1 MKKFLCFICIICIII
16 TIIPINAHAEIVI
29 DDLIEMYIQWFIDT
43 GSDMLNMTPEEL
55 INFCNTPAGYQW
67 LQTVWNASG
76 GIMGNVF
83 FNPAGDAKRAV
94 KDANN
99 SRYISYKIKKNLLQ
113 NLANNYNGYCNEVNR
128 NLNYANFIVQSGYN
142 LRTDFGYVDG
152 SPPYVG
158 DGTGDM
164 GIHSISVWFHPT
176 AFYDDTVQVFK
187 GSYLSPPVI
196 YVPSNGA
203 LKFCGVSLRSGY
215 YIPCSDTQ
223 LFYLG
228 NYDITYKTGWFYD
241 DLYNP
246 YTQQIENRLLFYRG
260 SGDSPRFLD
269 TGISSSMQDYNTG
282 IYNFDYLYDKLVKSV
297 GLYLPMNNQPWIEL
311 PPNSDFDSD
320 DDTITMLLPIDEPA
334 PPIYIPN
341 DVYEN
346 DITNNVYTY
355 DNDITNNCVTNNDI
369 QNIYNILYSIDTDTS
384 TGGGSYDDSTLLQT
398 LRNYFNQIVNYLND
412 IKNLLTERKQAEEN
426 MGTDDTPFAIPA
438 LTKMSNLFNS
448 LQSSI
453 TDDNLTPPVL
463 KIRIMTYEAT
473 FDFSWFSPDSTIYW
487 VIRRLLETSIYIQG
501 LLYILSLI
509 KSFVGLN
516 SSQ

>member
-1 MKKFLCFICIICIII
+1 MKKFLCFICIFCIII

-43 GSDMLNMTPEEL
+43 GSDMLDMTPEEL
-55 INFCNTPAGYQW
+55 IAFCNTPTGYQW
-67 LQTVWNASG
+67 LQTVFNASG
-76 GIMGNVF
+76 GMMGNVF
-83 FNPAGDAKRAV
+83 FNPGGDAKRAV

-99 SRYISYKIKKNLLQ
+99 ARYLSYKIKKNLLQ
-113 NLANNYNGYCNEVNR
+113 NLANNYNGYCDETNR
-128 NLNYANFIVQSGYN
+128 NLSYANYTVKSGYS

-158 DGTGDM
+158 DGTDFV
-164 GIHSISVWFHPT
+164 GINSISVWFHPT
-176 AFYDDTVQVFK
+176 AFYDDTVQIFK

-196 YVPSNGA
+196 YVPANGA

-228 NYDITYKTGWFYD
+228 NFDITYKTGWFYD
-241 DLYNP
+241 DVYNSNL
-246 YTQQIENRLLFYRG
+246 QQFENELWFYRG
-260 SGDSPRFLD
+260 SGSFPKFLDAGISGELQDYD
-269 TGISSSMQDYNTG
+269 TGIYT
-282 IYNFDYLYDKLVKSV
+282 YEYLYDKLTKAV
-297 GLYLPMNNQPWIEL
+297 GLYLPMDNRPWIEL

-334 PPIYIPN
+334 PPIYMPN
-341 DVYEN
+341 DVYN
-346 DITNNVYTY
+346 DYINNNTYIY
-355 DNDITNNCVTNNDI
+355 DNDVTNNNVTENDI
-369 QNIYNILYSIDTDTS
+369 QNIYNILYNIDTDTS
-384 TGGGSYDDSTLLQT
+384 TGGGGYDDSTLLQT
-398 LRNYFNQIVNYLND
+398 LRNYFNQIVNLLND
-412 IKNLLTERKQAEEN
+412 IKSLLTERKQAEEN
-426 MGTDDTPFAIPA
+426 MGNDDTSFTIPA
-438 LTKMSNLFNS
+438 LGKISNLFNS
-448 LQSSI
+448 LQSAI
-453 TDDNLTPPVL
+453 TDDNLSPPVL
-463 KIRIMTYEAT
+463 KIRIMTYET
-473 FDFSWFSPDSTIYW
+473 TLNFSWFSTDSTIYW

>member
-1 MKKFLCFICIICIII
+1 MT
-16 TIIPINAHAEIVI
+16 TIPLHANAEIVI

-43 GSDMLNMTPEEL
+43 GSEMLNMTPEEL
-55 INFCNTPAGYQW
+55 IDYCNTPQGYQW
-67 LQTVWNASG
+67 LQTVWVASG

-83 FNPAGDAKRAV
+83 FNPGGDAKRAV

-99 SRYISYKIKKNLLQ
+99 ARYLSYKIKKNLLQ
-113 NLANNYNGYCNEVNR
+113 NLANNYNGYCDETNR
-128 NLNYANFIVQSGYN
+128 NLKSSNYIVKPGYN

-158 DGTGDM
+158 DGTDFV
-164 GIHSISVWFHPT
+164 GINAISVWFHPT
-176 AFYDDTVQVFK
+176 AFYDDTVQIFK

-196 YVPSNGA
+196 YVPANGA
-203 LKFCGVSLRSGY
+203 LKFCGVNLRAGY

-228 NYDITYKTGWFYD
+228 NDNITLKTGWYYTD
-241 DLYNP
+241 YGSDYQLLYSRS
-246 YTQQIENRLLFYRG
+246 YTTT
-260 SGDSPRFLD
+260 PRFLD
-269 TGISSSMQDYNTG
+269 TGISDTMQDHDTG
-282 IYNFDYLYDKLVKSV
+282 IYTFEYLYDKLTKSV
-297 GLYLPMNNQPWIEL
+297 GLYLPMNNQPWVEL
-311 PPNSDFDSD
+311 PPASDFDSD
-320 DDTITMLLPIDEPA
+320 DDTITMLLPLDEPS

-355 DNDITNNCVTNNDI
+355 DNDVTNNYVTNNDI
-369 QNIYNILYSIDTDTS
+369 QNIYNILYNIDTDKP
-384 TGGGSYDDSTLLQT
+384 TGGGSYDDTSLLQT
-398 LRNYFNQIVNYLND
+398 LRNYFNQIVSLVTD

-426 MGTDDTPFAIPA
+426 MGNDDTPFTIPA
-438 LTKMSNLFNS
+438 LSKISNLFNS

-463 KIRIMTYEAT
+463 KIRIMMYET
-473 FDFSWFSPDSTIYW
+473 TLNFSWFTPDSTIYW

>member
-1 MKKFLCFICIICIII
+1 MKKFLCFICIFCIII
-16 TIIPINAHAEIVI
+16 TTIPVHANAEIVI

-43 GSDMLNMTPEEL
+43 GSKMLNMTPDEL
-55 INFCNTPAGYQW
+55 ISYCNTPQGYQW

-76 GIMGNVF
+76 GMMGNVF

-128 NLNYANFIVQSGYN
+128 NLNYANYIVQAGYN

-176 AFYDDTVQVFK
+176 AFYDDTVQVYK

-203 LKFCGVSLRSGY
+203 LKFCGVSLRAGY

-228 NYDITYKTGWFYD
+228 NNDITYKTGWYYVDFGSD
-241 DLYNP
+241 
-246 YTQQIENRLLFYRG
+246 NRLLYQR
-260 SGDSPRFLD
+260 SYSNAPRFLD
-269 TGISSSMQDYNTG
+269 TGISDTMQDYNSG
-282 IYNFDYLYDKLVKSV
+282 IYTFDYLYDKLVKSV

-311 PPNSDFDSD
+311 PPNSDFDS

-355 DNDITNNCVTNNDI
+355 DNDTTNNCVTNNDI

-384 TGGGSYDDSTLLQT
+384 TGGGSYDDTTLLQT
-398 LRNYFNQIVNYLND
+398 LRNYFNQIVGYLKD
-412 IKNLLTERKQAEEN
+412 IKDLLTERKQAEEN
-426 MGTDDTPFAIPA
+426 MGTDDTPFTIPA
-438 LTKMSNLFNS
+438 LTKMSNLFS
-448 LQSSI
+448 TLQSAI

-473 FDFSWFSPDSTIYW
+473 LDFSWFSPDSTIYW

-501 LLYILSLI
+501 ILYILSLI

>member
-1 MKKFLCFICIICIII
+1 MKKICCFICIFCILMT
-16 TIIPINAHAEIVI
+16 TIPLHANAEIVI
-29 DDLIEMYIQWFIDT
+29 DDLIEMYIQWFVDT
-43 GSDMLNMTPEEL
+43 GSDMLDMSPEEL
-55 INFCNTPAGYQW
+55 IDYCNTPQGYMW
-67 LQTVWNASG
+67 LQTVFNSSG
-76 GIMGNVF
+76 GMMGNVF
-83 FNPAGDAKRAV
+83 FNPGGDAKRAV

-99 SRYISYKIKKNLLQ
+99 ARYLSYKIKKNLLQ
-113 NLANNYNGYCNEVNR
+113 NLSNNYNGYCNEVNR
-128 NLNYANFIVQSGYN
+128 NLNYANYIVQSGYS

-158 DGTGDM
+158 DGSGLI
-164 GIHSISVWFHPT
+164 GNNAISVWFHPT

-203 LKFCGVSLRSGY
+203 LKFCGVSLRAGY

-228 NYDITYKTGWFYD
+228 NDDITYKIGWY
-241 DLYNP
+241 
-246 YTQQIENRLLFYRG
+246 YTDFGSDNRLLYQRG
-260 SGDSPRFLD
+260 YSNTPRFLD
-269 TGISSSMQDYNTG
+269 AGISSDMQDYDTG
-282 IYNFDYLYDKLVKSV
+282 IYTFDYLYDKLTKAV
-297 GLYLPMNNQPWIEL
+297 GLYLPMNNRPWVEL

-320 DDTITMLLPIDEPA
+320 DTITMLLPLDEPA

-341 DVYEN
+341 DVY
-346 DITNNVYTY
+346 
-355 DNDITNNCVTNNDI
+355 DNDITNNYYTYDNDTTNNYVTNNDI

-398 LRNYFNQIVNYLND
+398 LRNYFNQIVNLLND

-426 MGTDDTPFAIPA
+426 MGTDDTSFSIPA
-438 LTKMSNLFNS
+438 LGKISNLFNS
-448 LQSSI
+448 LQSAI
-453 TDDNLTPPVL
+453 TDDNLSPPVL
-463 KIRIMTYEAT
+463 KIRIMTYET
-473 FDFSWFSPDSTIYW
+473 TLNFSWFSPDSNIYW
-487 VIRRLLETSIYIQG
+487 VIRRILETSIYLQG